1 MEEEKRYKIKWL
13 DVRFNEQNI
22 EDFDNLWVALSRACK
37 VKKMGWA
44 VQVTIEDTARELS
57 VEIT

>member
-13 DVRFNEQNI
+13 DVRFNEQTV

-44 VQVTIEDTARELS
+44 VQVNIEDTTREVS
-57 VEIT
+57 VEMT